1 MNIDAIKGQ
10 FRDYARGNLFLVRF
24 GRIPSPATEE
34 PVGGSFFDKLKAAA
48 TKVLKSFFDVPV
60 AQQDTMIDFA
70 VKTTKIPSVGM
81 NIPELI
87 WKGYKMPTVGPAA
100 LGDFDITFIIDHDRI
115 IYNYFARW
123 LNDILDIFS
132 GDGTGIVNHTEN
144 LLTNIDIYQL
154 KSDLSMENSYMISI
168 INAYPITIGEIGLSE
183 EEGFSEFT
191 VTFNYTTI
199 ENKNA
204 EAEIVRDEDGG
215 KSLLDKAKG
224 FVGGLIP

>member
-1 MNIDAIKGQ
+1 MNIDVLKGQ
-10 FRDYARGNLFLVRF
+10 FRDYARGNLFMVRF
-24 GRIPSPATEE
+24 GRIPTPPEAA
-34 PVGGSFFDKLKAAA
+34 VAGGSIFDQIKAAA

-70 VKTTKIPSVGM
+70 VKTTKIPSIGM
-81 NIPELI
+81 NAPELI
-87 WKGYKMPTVGPAA
+87 WKGYKMPTVGTAN
-100 LGDFDITFIIDHDRI
+100 LGEFDITFIIDHDRI

-123 LNDILDIFS
+123 MNDILDMFS
-132 GDGTGIVNHTEN
+132 GDGTGMVNHKEN

-154 KSDLSMENSYMISI
+154 KSDLNMENSYMISI

-199 ENKNA
+199 QNKNA
-204 EAEIVRDEDGG
+204 EKEMIRDEEAG

-224 FVGGLIP
+224 FVGGLL